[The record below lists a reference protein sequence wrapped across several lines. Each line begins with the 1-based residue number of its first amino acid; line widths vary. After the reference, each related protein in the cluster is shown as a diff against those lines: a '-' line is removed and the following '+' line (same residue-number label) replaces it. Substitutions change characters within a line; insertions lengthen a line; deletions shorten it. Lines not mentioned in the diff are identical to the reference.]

1 MRRAIA
7 LALLAGTAGSSA
19 AADAQRGA
27 VLYETRCG
35 GCHSIESDRVGP
47 RHAGLLGRK
56 AGSVAGFDY
65 SPALRRAGFVWDEA
79 RLDRWLA
86 APESLV
92 PGQQMNVAVAQAAD
106 RADLIAYLRRAAAE
120 AVR

>member
-19 AADAQRGA
+19 AADAQRGT